1 MGASEEVTRKLRGD
15 SRITFPGDKYAVLV
29 SIRLFRQRGASYI
42 AVPAGQQPWWHRPLN
57 YLGVA
62 LGGAS
67 GWFVPE
73 FGAAKTTGDIL
84 LNAGAAV
91 LCAVLGVVLTEAA
104 SHRKK
109 TSADDPEL
117 LKNVVKSFTGAATC
131 LASFNPEIAG
141 AEDAKEI
148 RKRLVEILAHALD
161 SGSRQAR
168 VVVYFVERVENP
180 VADAADK
187 RTPELP
193 ASVRNRYFAFDCAG
207 GRPDRPR
214 HREYTA
220 DSDHGRF
227 FCHRTLGRQ
236 QTIIQDVHRPP
247 RDACIE
253 VPPEAIYGSFIAT
266 PIEGPGDDV
275 QGAVTIDFPGTSRF
289 DTFDQA
295 VAWHIAG
302 LFRETFLATTTSAT
316 VTPDEAQT
324 ALTSINRTDEA

>member
-1 MGASEEVTRKLRGD
+1 MRGENP
-15 SRITFPGDKYAVLV
+15 ITVHGDKYAVLV
-29 SIRLFRQRGASYI
+29 NIRLFRQRGSSHT

-57 YLGVA
+57 YLGVV

-73 FGAAKTTGDIL
+73 FGAGKTTVAIL
-84 LNAGAAV
+84 LNAGTAV
-91 LCAVLGVVLTEAA
+91 LCAVLGMVLTEAA

-109 TSADDPEL
+109 TSADDPDL
-117 LKNVVKSFTGAATC
+117 LKSVVKSFTEAATC
-131 LASFNPEIAG
+131 LAAFNPETAG
-141 AEDAKEI
+141 ADDAKAI
-148 RKRLVEILAHALD
+148 RKRLVEILAHALTT
-161 SGSRQAR
+161 GSRQAR

-180 VADAADK
+180 VADAADEQ
-187 RTPELP
+187 TPELS
-193 ASVRNRYFAFDCAG
+193 ASIKNRYFAFDCAG

-220 DSDHGRF
+220 ASAHGRF
-227 FCHRTLGRQ
+227 FCQRTLGRQ

-253 VPPEAIYGSFIAT
+253 VPPEAVYGSFIAT
-266 PIEGPGDDV
+266 PIEGPRDDV
-275 QGAVTIDFPGTSRF
+275 RGAVTIDFPGTSRF

-316 VTPDEAQT
+316 VTSDEVQT